1 MEATKDHITE
11 EERALLA
18 LFREL
23 DGKGR
28 HHLFLAARSIK
39 TTAEQRRERFTLSIN

>member
-1 MEATKDHITE
+1 MQSAKDHLTKE
-11 EERALLA
+11 EMALLA

-28 HHLFLAARSIK
+28 HHLFLAAQSIK
-39 TTAEQRRERFTLSIN
+39 TTAEHQRERFTLSIS